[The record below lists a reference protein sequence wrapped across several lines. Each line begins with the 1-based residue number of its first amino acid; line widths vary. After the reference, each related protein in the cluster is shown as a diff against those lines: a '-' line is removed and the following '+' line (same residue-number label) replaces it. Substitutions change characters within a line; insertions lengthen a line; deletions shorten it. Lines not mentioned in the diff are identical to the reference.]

1 VLYPTFKR
9 AFPID
14 LTVVPVLGPVEH
26 REKRR
31 ERETVVAGLS
41 THRASRHFRSYWY
54 DFPDGFEDFAALIRT
69 TWPGMDIQSPEVAD
83 PFTGELSMFCLE
95 DRMTRE
101 LYWAGFGFPIW
112 CQLLTHVS
120 RAKDATLLIVDE
132 PEVYLHPD
140 VQRQLLGI
148 LRDTGPDIV
157 FATHS
162 TDRGGQLYS
171 HAAVRADA
179 GLSRR

>member
-1 VLYPTFKR
+1 
-9 AFPID
+9 
-14 LTVVPVLGPVEH
+14 
-26 REKRR
+26 
-31 ERETVVAGLS
+31 
-41 THRASRHFRSYWY
+41 
-54 DFPDGFEDFAALIRT
+54 
-69 TWPGMDIQSPEVAD
+69 
-83 PFTGELSMFCLE
+83 MFCLE

-101 LYWAGFGFPIW
+101 LYWAGFGFQIW

-162 TDRGGQLYS
+162 TDRGGQLGP